1 MYLWLLVYET
11 HEILIEVNYLWL
23 LPVDIFLQHSRNP
36 QNVNLYKDWWIQ
48 SRENIFRAIAL
59 LYVSLYKF
67 LVCLFLLVSNNAHHF
82 LQVIEC
88 MWIFSAS
95 MRKRETDILLR
106 GKKFELSAHTH
117 TNALEKKKFS
127 IDFG

>member
-1 MYLWLLVYET
+1 
-11 HEILIEVNYLWL
+11 
-23 LPVDIFLQHSRNP
+23 
-36 QNVNLYKDWWIQ
+36 
-48 SRENIFRAIAL
+48 
-59 LYVSLYKF
+59 
-67 LVCLFLLVSNNAHHF
+67 
-82 LQVIEC
+82 
-88 MWIFSAS
+88 

>member
-1 MYLWLLVYET
+1 M
-11 HEILIEVNYLWL
+11 
-23 LPVDIFLQHSRNP
+23 
-36 QNVNLYKDWWIQ
+36 
-48 SRENIFRAIAL
+48 FRAIAL
-59 LYVSLYKF
+59 IYVFLYKF